1 MKQRSLIDFLGTVL
15 FLIPFCAIGIWVT
28 FNPVLQSWGH
38 LPDGSWGSWEISP
51 DANGLPRAP
60 IKTMIPVGLG
70 LLLLQSISQAI
81 KYLAVW
87 LGYEQVSD
95 RISLETS
102 EHTNIE

>member
-1 MKQRSLIDFLGTVL
+1 
-15 FLIPFCAIGIWVT
+15 
-28 FNPVLQSWGH
+28 
-38 LPDGSWGSWEISP
+38 
-51 DANGLPRAP
+51 
-60 IKTMIPVGLG
+60 MIPVGLG